1 MASSLPNL
9 EQTWQFAVNQVT
21 APQGGTTQTAAAV
34 MFKLKNSL
42 CTFGSNPWTV
52 VKSSDHS
59 TAGTSDLWTSSAA
72 ITWANAGSAHSW
84 IVLQQAGV
92 TGGPL
97 QILIDCDL
105 HTAGLGSAARIT
117 LSASSSAGFTGG
129 SITTAPTATD
139 QQTLNGAT
147 SDTLWTINSNS
158 QTILHV
164 IQSTTG
170 KSTRILVM
178 SGGAVQSC
186 WLFEELVDSL
196 LTTKAVVSWTS
207 TNGSG
212 AAAFTLS
219 GYYAN
224 AAFQGKFGANLL
236 TAYVGTEAYN
246 STTVVQANSNGI
258 SNITSAYPI
267 AALSAHSQT
276 ASCQGRLG
284 RFSDLYFGS
293 PSVPTGSTY
302 PAGGSATFAQFNP
315 FVLPWNGTTV
325 TIT

>member
-21 APQGGTTQTAAAV
+21 APQGSMTQTAAAV

-52 VKSSDHS
+52 VKSSNSS

-72 ITWANAGSAHSW
+72 ITFADAGSAHSW

-97 QILIDCDL
+97 QILIDCNL
-105 HTAGLGSAARIT
+105 HIASSIT
-117 LSASSSAGFTGG
+117 LRASPSAGFTGG

-139 QQTLNGAT
+139 QQLLNDANNLF
-147 SDTLWTINSNS
+147 LWTINSNS

-207 TNGSG
+207 INGSQ
-212 AAAFTLS
+212 ATAFTLS

-236 TAYVGTEAYN
+236 TAYVGTEGYN